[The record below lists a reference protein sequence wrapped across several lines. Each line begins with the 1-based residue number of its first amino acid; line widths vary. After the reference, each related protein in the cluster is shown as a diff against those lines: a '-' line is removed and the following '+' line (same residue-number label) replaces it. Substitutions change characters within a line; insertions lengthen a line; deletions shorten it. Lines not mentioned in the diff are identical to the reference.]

1 MAIGRISG
9 ALLFSDLDRQS
20 TDLAFTTNGKPLT
33 YMDFTNFRFG
43 VNTNSLVD
51 TFTVTGTA
59 NISGVAKIFGNLVA
73 SSGTA
78 ASSVATGALVVAGGA
93 GISGNVYAN
102 GNIILATGSQS
113 NVIIGDGSTSS
124 NVVITGT
131 RGSTS
136 TTTGALV
143 VRGGVGIA
151 GAITVGS
158 YISTA
163 SFIGISSNLQATSIG
178 GTSALYTSGG
188 VTIRSGNLYI
198 SGSAGNAIV
207 AQGSI
212 VPSANLAG
220 NIGSTTNYWNNI
232 FVSTIAAQTFVAAN
246 ITATTAYAANF
257 STGNAVI
264 LGGYFTNIS
273 NASINT
279 GNVSSWYSANLN
291 STSANLTT
299 ASVQNFSTGN
309 VVVSGGY
316 ISGLAN
322 ISATGAMFNN
332 LSSGNV
338 LISGGYISSLSNAT
352 ITTANIASINFSG
365 VTVSSIAGNLVLSP
379 LTSNG
384 NNVVTISATSALQLP
399 AGTTAQQPTSVYG
412 GAIRWN
418 NSTNTLEVYTGSSWV
433 SLLGQI
439 NNQIITPDG
448 VSTVFALDYSTTA
461 EGIIVSING
470 TLQQP
475 GAAYTVAGSQITF
488 TEIPL
493 ITDVISIRYIAA
505 GTVTAENTQEV
516 NSANVA
522 LTTTPVIVDSF
533 NQSMYRS
540 AKYMVTTT
548 AASSAE
554 FAEFAMV
561 HMGATAAVSN
571 VNRVITGST
580 LTMFIANISG
590 TTVRLWANT
599 VTGTANIKLQKTY
612 FVV

>member
-9 ALLFSDLDRQS
+9 AVLFSDLDRQS
-20 TDLAFTTNGKPLT
+20 TDLAFTTNGRPLA

-59 NISGVAKIFGNLVA
+59 NVSGVAKIFGNLVVA
-73 SSGTA
+73 SGTA
-78 ASSVATGALVVAGGA
+78 
-93 GISGNVYAN
+93 
-102 GNIILATGSQS
+102 
-113 NVIIGDGSTSS
+113 SS
-124 NVVITGT
+124 NA
-131 RGSTS
+131 
-136 TTTGALV
+136 TTGALV
-143 VRGGVGIA
+143 VLGGA
-151 GAITVGS
+151 GV
-158 YISTA
+158 
-163 SFIGISSNLQATSIG
+163 
-178 GTSALYTSGG
+178 
-188 VTIRSGNLYI
+188 SGNLYAGNLFATNFSGNITNI
-198 SGSAGNAIV
+198 SGS
-207 AQGSI
+207 SI
-212 VPSANLAG
+212 FG
-220 NIGSTTNYWNNI
+220 NIGVTYAGAFGSVNTANAVVTGGYVNGLANLTATTAQFTNFGTGNAVIDGGYISALTNVTAITGNT
-232 FVSTIAAQTFVAAN
+232 VSWYAGMLNTTAAN
-246 ITATTAYAANF
+246 ITTLQATNF

-264 LGGYFTNIS
+264 SGGYISALTNAYITTSAITNFSSGNVLLSGGYIS
-273 NASINT
+273 ALANITATT
-279 GNVSSWYSANLN
+279 GNVQSWYITTLN
-291 STSANLTT
+291 AT
-299 ASVQNFSTGN
+299 ASNITTGYTTNFSSGN
-309 VVVSGGY
+309 AVVSGGY
-316 ISGLAN
+316 ISA
-322 ISATGAMFNN
+322 
-332 LSSGNV
+332 
-338 LISGGYISSLSNAT
+338 LSNAT
-352 ITTANIASINFSG
+352 ITTANIGSINLSSL
-365 VTVSSIAGNLVLSP
+365 TVSSTTGNLVLSP
-379 LTSNG
+379 LLSNG
-384 NNVVTISATSALQLP
+384 NNVVTIDATSALQLP
-399 AGTTAQQPTSVYG
+399 AGTTAQQPTPVYG

-418 NSTNTLEVYTGSSWV
+418 NSTNTLEVYTGSSWI

-439 NNQIITPDG
+439 NNQVITPDG
-448 VSTVFALDYSTTA
+448 TNTVYALDYSTTA

-516 NSANVA
+516 NSTNVA

-533 NQSMYRS
+533 NQSVYRS
-540 AKYMVTTT
+540 AKYMATTT

>member
-20 TDLAFTTNGKPLT
+20 TDLAFTTNGQPLA

-43 VNTNSLVD
+43 VNTNSVVD

-59 NISGVAKIFGNLVA
+59 NVSGVAKIFGNLVA
-73 SSGTA
+73 ASGTA
-78 ASSVATGALVVAGGA
+78 
-93 GISGNVYAN
+93 
-102 GNIILATGSQS
+102 
-113 NVIIGDGSTSS
+113 SS
-124 NVVITGT
+124 N
-131 RGSTS
+131 

-143 VRGGVGIA
+143 VVGGA
-151 GAITVGS
+151 GV
-158 YISTA
+158 
-163 SFIGISSNLQATSIG
+163 
-178 GTSALYTSGG
+178 
-188 VTIRSGNLYI
+188 SGNLYAGNLFATNFSGNI
-198 SGSAGNAIV
+198 TNVSGS
-207 AQGSI
+207 SI
-212 VPSANLAG
+212 FG
-220 NIGSTTNYWNNI
+220 NIG
-232 FVSTIAAQTFVAAN
+232 VTFAGAFGSVNTAN
-246 ITATTAYAANF
+246 AVVTGGYVNGLANLTATTAQFTNF

-264 LGGYFTNIS
+264 DGGYISALTNVTVT
-273 NASINT
+273 T
-279 GNVSSWYSANLN
+279 GNAESWYVTTLN
-291 STSANLTT
+291 ATTSNITT
-299 ASVQNFSTGN
+299 TQTTNFSTGN
-309 VVVSGGY
+309 AVIDGGYISALTNAYVTTSEITNFSSGNVLLSGGYISALANITATTGNVQSWYAATLNATASNIATGYTANFSSGNAVVSGGY
-316 ISGLAN
+316 ISALA
-322 ISATGAMFNN
+322 
-332 LSSGNV
+332 
-338 LISGGYISSLSNAT
+338 NAT
-352 ITTANIASINFSG
+352 ITTANIGSINLSSL
-365 VTVSSIAGNLVLSP
+365 TVSSTTGNLVLSP
-379 LTSNG
+379 LLSDG
-384 NNVVTISATSALQLP
+384 NNVVTIDATSALQLP
-399 AGTTAQQPTSVYG
+399 AGTTAQQPTPVYG

-448 VSTVFALDYSTTA
+448 ASVAFALDYSTTA

-493 ITDVISIRYIAA
+493 ITDVISVRYIAS

-533 NQSMYRS
+533 NQNVYRS
-540 AKYMVTTT
+540 AKYMATTT
-548 AASSAE
+548 AADSAE
-554 FAEFAMV
+554 FAEFAIV

-571 VNRVITGST
+571 VDRVITGST